1 MTSNQNLEVYFKYRD
16 YLQTIFPKS
25 LGYLI
30 NGELVLKISP
40 KKIRNILF
48 FLKNHTQCQY
58 KILIDLCGIDYPEK
72 KKRFEIVYSLLSIA
86 YNHRLKVTTALDEIT
101 PIDSVADIFNSADWL
116 EREAWDM
123 FGIFFIGHKDL
134 RRILTDYGFRGH
146 PLRKDFP
153 MTGYVEVRYD
163 DVEKR
168 VVTER
173 VSLTQDYR
181 VFSFNS
187 NWLS

>member
-1 MTSNQNLEVYFKYRD
+1 MKQTSIKVFSNYRD
-16 YLQTIFPKS
+16 YLRSLFPRT
-25 LGYLI
+25 LGYLV
-30 NGELVLKISP
+30 NGELILKVSP
-40 KKIRNILF
+40 RKVRKMLI
-48 FLKNHTQCQY
+48 FLKQHTQCQY
-58 KILIDLCGIDYPEK
+58 KILIDICGIDYPEK
-72 KKRFEIVYSLLSIA
+72 KKRFELVYSLLSIV
-86 YNHRLKVTTALDEIT
+86 YNHRIQVTTTTDEIT
-101 PIDSVADIFNSADWL
+101 PVDSVTDIFNSADWL

-153 MTGYVEVRYD
+153 VTGFVEVRYD
-163 DVEKR
+163 EIEKR
-168 VVTER
+168 VVTEK
-173 VSLTQDYR
+173 VSLAQDYR

>member
-1 MTSNQNLEVYFKYRD
+1 MKQTSIKVFSNYRD
-16 YLQTIFPKS
+16 YLRNLFPQT

-30 NGELVLKISP
+30 NGELVLKVSP
-40 KKIRNILF
+40 KKVRNILI
-48 FLKNHTQCQY
+48 FLKKHTQCQY
-58 KILIDLCGIDYPEK
+58 KILIDICGIDYPEK
-72 KKRFEIVYSLLSIA
+72 KKRFELVYSLLSIV
-86 YNHRLKVTTALDEIT
+86 YNHRIQVTTSTDEIT
-101 PIDSVADIFNSADWL
+101 PVDSVTDIFNSADWL

-123 FGIFFIGHKDL
+123 FGIFFIGHNDL

-153 MTGYVEVRYD
+153 VTGFVEVRYD
-163 DVEKR
+163 EIEKR
-168 VVTER
+168 VVTEK
-173 VSLTQDYR
+173 VSLAQDYR